1 MKPLPYCAAVLAWA
15 LGASPC
21 GAKVLPE
28 MTTLE
33 AYVEF
38 VHQTAGEATDAA
50 EEFGRYKSTVAGVA
64 SVRFFE
70 DTHEDQDF
78 DEIVQFILRSTS
90 RFCTA
95 FRPTAVTRRELDGM
109 TLLRTSVR
117 CAMMGVELHGE
128 ELIIADAARY
138 HNYSIGGPAQNR
150 EKISEIATRM
160 FDALVAAYH

>member
-21 GAKVLPE
+21 GAKNLPE

-38 VHQTAGEATDAA
+38 VQQTAGEATDAA

-95 FRPTAVTRRELDGM
+95 FRPTAVTRQELDGM

-117 CAMMGVELHGE
+117 CAMMG
-128 ELIIADAARY
+128 ADAARY

-160 FDALVAAYH
+160 FDALVAAYR